1 MNQLTLIAEHSS
13 PVGLADAV
21 PRLVAVA
28 VLAAGM
34 HQALVAVLA
43 RPSGPATGFGGT
55 KSKSSDKSDIGTRT
69 HPALLCCSSDKG
81 GRPKRMMSRAHN
93 NNSNNSRGFE
103 KTNNRSLSTA

>member
-55 KSKSSDKSDIGTRT
+55 KSKSSDKSDIGTQHR
-69 HPALLCCSSDKG
+69 HIRLSFAA
-81 GRPKRMMSRAHN
+81 RPIKEDGQ
-93 NNSNNSRGFE
+93 RG
-103 KTNNRSLSTA
+103 